1 MLKIAWVFEKT
12 GEIPYAMKTYEKC
25 LKLGSNTKAF
35 VKLGDLQILKGDIEL
50 GIDNLEK
57 AVCILRNDEEVKLKL
72 AYGYSMMLN
81 GLSKALSITNEI
93 LLKDP
98 TNLRA
103 IMLSS
108 NIHQKL
114 GNIDIALRISEAID
128 ANKSNESIKHYIDR
142 KSVV

>member
-1 MLKIAWVFEKT
+1 
-12 GEIPYAMKTYEKC
+12 
-25 LKLGSNTKAF
+25 
-35 VKLGDLQILKGDIEL
+35 
-50 GIDNLEK
+50 
-57 AVCILRNDEEVKLKL
+57 LRNSEEVKLKL

-93 LLKDP
+93 LLRDP

-114 GNIDIALRISEAID
+114 GNIDIALKIS
-128 ANKSNESIKHYIDR
+128 
-142 KSVV
+142 

>member
-1 MLKIAWVFEKT
+1 VR
-12 GEIPYAMKTYEKC
+12 
-25 LKLGSNTKAF
+25 KL
-35 VKLGDLQILKGDIEL
+35 
-50 GIDNLEK
+50 
-57 AVCILRNDEEVKLKL
+57 KLKL

-93 LLKDP
+93 LLRDP

-114 GNIDIALRISEAID
+114 GNIDIALKIS
-128 ANKSNESIKHYIDR
+128 
-142 KSVV
+142 

>member
-1 MLKIAWVFEKT
+1 M
-12 GEIPYAMKTYEKC
+12 
-25 LKLGSNTKAF
+25 
-35 VKLGDLQILKGDIEL
+35 
-50 GIDNLEK
+50 
-57 AVCILRNDEEVKLKL
+57 CILRNSEEVKLKL

-93 LLKDP
+93 LLRDP

-114 GNIDIALRISEAID
+114 GNIDIALKIS
-128 ANKSNESIKHYIDR
+128 
-142 KSVV
+142 